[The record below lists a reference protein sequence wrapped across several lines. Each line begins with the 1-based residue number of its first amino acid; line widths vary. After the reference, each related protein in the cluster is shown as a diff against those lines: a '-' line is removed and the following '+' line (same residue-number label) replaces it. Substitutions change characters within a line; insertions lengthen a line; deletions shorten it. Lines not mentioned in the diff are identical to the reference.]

1 MAGPRLVLKNQN
13 LFFGGKSYAGSVTE
27 WNPPKITANTEEF
40 RAGGLDVALKLTM
53 GMNPLDTDFTV
64 ISFDPVLL
72 GSVYAR
78 EGQDA
83 SFIIRQAYEDWDGTI
98 TAREVIMR
106 GKVLEKDE
114 GTHKAGQQSNLK
126 IQMNLLY
133 YSDTFGGQ
141 VVDEIDVI
149 NMVWNKGG
157 VDSLSDIR
165 AAIGM

>member
-13 LFFGGKSYAGSVTE
+13 LFFSGKSYAGSVTE
-27 WNPPKITANTEEF
+27 WNPPKIAANTEEF
-40 RAGGLDVALKLTM
+40 RAGGLDVPIKLTM
-53 GMNPLDTDFTV
+53 GMNTLDTDFTV

-98 TAREVIMR
+98 TAREIIMR
-106 GKVLEKDE
+106 GKVTEKDE

-126 IQMNLLY
+126 ITMNLLY
-133 YSDTFGGQ
+133 YSDTFGGSL
-141 VVDEIDVI
+141 VDEIDVI
-149 NMVWNKGG
+149 NMIWNKGG
-157 VDSLSDIR
+157 IDGLADIR
-165 AAIGM
+165 SAIGM